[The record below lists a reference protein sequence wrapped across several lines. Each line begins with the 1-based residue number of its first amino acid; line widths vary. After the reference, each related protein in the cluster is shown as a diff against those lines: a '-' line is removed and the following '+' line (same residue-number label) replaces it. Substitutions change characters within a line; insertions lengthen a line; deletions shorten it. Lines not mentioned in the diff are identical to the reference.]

1 MVPKFWVES
10 WLSSELADVEL
21 TKLLNVEVSKPDP
34 LTTGVETDVDAVPVV
49 DVVVVGAADPVDV
62 VGADTDPVVV
72 VDPDVVVDPVV
83 AVEPVVGAEPVE
95 EVEPVVDPIPV
106 VEADPVVG
114 VDPVVEVVEVVVFG
128 IDPVANSV

>member
-49 DVVVVGAADPVDV
+49 DVVVVGA
-62 VGADTDPVVV
+62 ADTDPVVV

-114 VDPVVEVVEVVVFG
+114 VDPVVEVVVFG